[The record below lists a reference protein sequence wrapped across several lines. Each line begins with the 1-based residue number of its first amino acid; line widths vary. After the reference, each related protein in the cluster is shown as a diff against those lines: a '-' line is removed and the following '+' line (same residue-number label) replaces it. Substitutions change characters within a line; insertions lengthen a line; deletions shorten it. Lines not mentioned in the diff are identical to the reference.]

1 MVTCLKPFLL
11 VSAEVMWNKRTSDE
25 RNSIVYIDVLIEVG
39 FEAIRLDNEICTIF
53 FFIFKKWAI
62 AMPARSTQL
71 RYTAANGG
79 LH

>member
-39 FEAIRLDNEICTIF
+39 FEAIRLDNEICTLF
-53 FFIFKKWAI
+53 FFH
-62 AMPARSTQL
+62 L
-71 RYTAANGG
+71 
-79 LH
+79 